1 MDSDIE
7 EYTLLAASQF
17 LDEVEAFLPT
27 VGKKDLALSLN
38 KVQQDT
44 GVQLEII
51 ATGAESAEDLYAE
64 SEEAILLKQN
74 FEPVTKD
81 RLNPLFAEIAPLLS
95 EAHRAEF
102 LTLSNDLGLNLDLTP
117 SSPVLTAPP
126 HPTMP

>member
-1 MDSDIE
+1 M
-7 EYTLLAASQF
+7 
-17 LDEVEAFLPT
+17 
-27 VGKKDLALSLN
+27 SLN

-64 SEEAILLKQN
+64 SEEEILLKQN

-81 RLNPLFAEIAPLLS
+81 RLSLLFSEIVPLLFVT
-95 EAHRAEF
+95 EQKPF
-102 LTLSNDLGLNLDLTP
+102 LALSNDLGLSLNLTP

-126 HPTMP
+126 HPTTP